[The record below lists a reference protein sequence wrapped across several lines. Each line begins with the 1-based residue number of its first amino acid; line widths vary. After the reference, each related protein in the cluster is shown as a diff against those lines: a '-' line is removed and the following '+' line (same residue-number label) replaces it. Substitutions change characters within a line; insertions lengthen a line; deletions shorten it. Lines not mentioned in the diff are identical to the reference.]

1 MASTVDRTDFILR
14 IAERMQ
20 REHETLARA
29 TAERIAARRQTAW
42 EEIGRLVKAFHAAD
56 PRLSRVVL
64 FGSLARDELVNDRF
78 DIDLAV
84 ESSRYFDLL
93 GIAMRSDF
101 PVDLVDTLHVGAHI
115 KGRIEIEGRVLFRG
129 RS

>member
-1 MASTVDRTDFILR
+1 MASTTDQTDGILR
-14 IAERMQ
+14 IAERMK
-20 REHETLARA
+20 REHETRERV

-42 EEIGRLVKAFHAAD
+42 EEIGRLVREFQAAD
-56 PRLSRVVL
+56 SRLSRVVL
-64 FGSLARDELVNDRF
+64 FGSLARDELVNDHF

-84 ESSRYFDLL
+84 ESARYFDLL

-101 PVDLVDTLHVGAHI
+101 PVDLVDTMHAGSHI
-115 KGRIEIEGRVLFRG
+115 KGRIELEGRVLFRG